1 MTLEEAIKDIRE
13 SGINLGAGDYVD
25 PETLEIAEKAML
37 NLANKWISV
46 DERLPE
52 TDEPVLIWYEYFRY
66 GRYNRMYQ
74 TYGIARYFSEVRK
87 WLIEGCNTSTD
98 KVLYWCPLP
107 PPMKIEEPSDDKE
120 EEESTAFGTITLM

>member
-52 TDEPVLIWYEYFRY
+52 TNEPVLIWYEYFRY

-107 PPMKIEEPSDDKE
+107 PPMKIEEPPDDKE
-120 EEESTAFGTITLM
+120 EEEALDE